1 MINKEGWEIKKLG
14 EICEILNGGTPV
26 TSVKE
31 FWGGNNLWVTP
42 KDLGKLKSEYIID
55 TERKI
60 TESGIKNS
68 SAQILPANSIVLSSR
83 APIGYVAINTKPICT
98 NQGCKGL
105 IPKSVLVPKYLY
117 FFLKKS
123 NQLLKDLGTGA
134 TFKELSGSKLA
145 SVKIPFPSNTI
156 QQQIVTEL
164 DTLSEIIAKKKRQ
177 LAELDNLAQATFY
190 DMFGDPV
197 RNEKG
202 WDKDSIVNV
211 APVKSFK
218 GNVESYE
225 GKYWLLNLDMIESN
239 TGNIISVN
247 LVEEKEIGNST
258 VVFSEENVLY
268 SKLRPYLNKV
278 IIPFSSGYATSEL
291 LPLLP
296 KKNVLDK
303 TFLAQLLR
311 SNFFVGYIQEKV
323 AGAKMPRVSM
333 DIFRA
338 FQIILPPLTLQTQ
351 FAEKINAI
359 EKQKELIKKSID
371 DTQMLFDYTMDKYF
385 N

>member
-1 MINKEGWEIKKLG
+1 MINKEGWEKKRFDEVFNLQMG
-14 EICEILNGGTPV
+14 KTPNR
-26 TSVKE
+26 
-31 FWGGNNLWVTP
+31 NNLAYW
-42 KDLGKLKSEYIID
+42 KNGIYNWISIADLKGEKFISKTKEQISEIAII
-55 TERKI
+55 
-60 TESGIKNS
+60 ESGIKP
-68 SAQILPANSIVLSSR
+68 IPANTVIMSFKLSI
-83 APIGYVAINTKPICT
+83 GKTAITT
-98 NQGCKGL
+98 NQIYSNEAIMAFYLKNDYVI
-105 IPKSVLVPKYLY
+105 IPDFLNFYLRNY
-117 FFLKKS
+117 SWGSNNRAVMGETLNKATISAKKI
-123 NQLLKDLGTGA
+123 T
-134 TFKELSGSKLA
+134 
-145 SVKIPFPSNTI
+145 IPPLPI

-164 DTLSEIIAKKKRQ
+164 DTLSEIITKKKQQ

-190 DMFGDPV
+190 NMFGDPV
-197 RNEKG
+197 SNEKG
-202 WDKDSIVNV
+202 WEIDSIVNV
-211 APVKSFK
+211 APVKAFK
-218 GNVESYE
+218 GNVESFE

-247 LVEEKEIGNST
+247 LVEKKEIGNST

-303 TFLAQLLR
+303 TFLVQLLR
-311 SNFFVGYIQEKV
+311 SKFFVGFIQEKV

-338 FQIILPPLTLQTQ
+338 FQIILPPITLQTQ

-359 EKQKELIKKSID
+359 EKQKELIKKSIS
-371 DTQMLFDYTMDKYF
+371 DTQLLFDYTMDKYF